1 MPNHLA
7 ITIPLTENNSV
18 NIAQAL
24 PIKDSVKNLMREEN
38 T

>member
-24 PIKDSVKNLMREEN
+24 SIKGSAK